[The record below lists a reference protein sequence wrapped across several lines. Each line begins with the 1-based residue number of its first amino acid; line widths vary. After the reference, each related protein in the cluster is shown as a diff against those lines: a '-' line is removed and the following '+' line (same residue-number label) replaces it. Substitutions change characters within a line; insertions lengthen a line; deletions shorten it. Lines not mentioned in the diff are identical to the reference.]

1 MQDELKIKQFQEQE
15 ISLSRY
21 NFNVIRFIFGI
32 LCFSAGLGIEFPYIY
47 ILGNLG
53 YVDFFVL
60 IILITRLKT
69 TYHFSWAFL
78 LTALIGSVA
87 LLSYSYHVIF
97 STYYPK
103 TFDAFG
109 YVFRWFYYSVLISVF
124 ATQTKTI
131 DDIKY
136 YLKLILY
143 GGLTLTAYS
152 WINWSFTPKFYPVE
166 PFTGLP
172 VLSWIENLN
181 ANTIGFYLSIMVPI
195 VIYLLISN
203 SISKIFF
210 LLVLFFLIPTILAT
224 QSKAAVMISVFAL
237 LFSFIRIKKLLIFCF
252 ILLIIASYLY
262 GEILMQRWYASL
274 ESNDSRLNLINYALQ
289 MFNENPIFGVGPKA
303 FSMYFSFST
312 VNDAHNAYANLLAEL
327 GIFSLVLFTALYV
340 FVYLNLFRK
349 KHILD
354 KNIFIFFTS
363 IFSVILIFGM
373 VTGLTYSDKI
383 PWILIG
389 LSIAFV
395 NSKNNKYI

>member
-1 MQDELKIKQFQEQE
+1 
-15 ISLSRY
+15 
-21 NFNVIRFIFGI
+21 
-32 LCFSAGLGIEFPYIY
+32 
-47 ILGNLG
+47 
-53 YVDFFVL
+53 
-60 IILITRLKT
+60 
-69 TYHFSWAFL
+69 
-78 LTALIGSVA
+78 
-87 LLSYSYHVIF
+87 
-97 STYYPK
+97 
-103 TFDAFG
+103 
-109 YVFRWFYYSVLISVF
+109 
-124 ATQTKTI
+124 
-131 DDIKY
+131 
-136 YLKLILY
+136 
-143 GGLTLTAYS
+143 
-152 WINWSFTPKFYPVE
+152 
-166 PFTGLP
+166 
-172 VLSWIENLN
+172 
-181 ANTIGFYLSIMVPI
+181 
-195 VIYLLISN
+195 
-203 SISKIFF
+203 
-210 LLVLFFLIPTILAT
+210 
-224 QSKAAVMISVFAL
+224 
-237 LFSFIRIKKLLIFCF
+237 
-252 ILLIIASYLY
+252 
-262 GEILMQRWYASL
+262 MQRWYASL